1 MYKKT
6 HLIINTRDE
15 TRNLVRGKKCKP
27 QIIRVKRMKNML
39 KLKTKN
45 VLKNRINIQSILTKF

>member
-6 HLIINTRDE
+6 HLITNTRDK
-15 TRNLVRGKKCKP
+15 TRNLVRGQKCKP